1 MIDFNNVTK
10 VLGDN
15 TVLDGMDLH
24 IEEGETFVLVGPSGT
39 GKSVTLKHIVS
50 LMTPDS
56 GTVKVM
62 GEDLSLCSSKR
73 KEEIL
78 SNFGYL
84 FQGGAL
90 LAWMSVADNVALP
103 LIEKTNM
110 KKKDIYD
117 KVYNALELVGLK
129 DDGDKM
135 PSSISGGMKKRAGLA
150 RAIIRD
156 PQIVLYDEPT
166 SGLDPVMART
176 IDNLIVDLNKKKPG
190 MTSLVVTHDLH
201 SALSIADRIGLLYS
215 GKVIVDLTP
224 EEFIKS
230 EDPEVVKF
238 LEAQYI
244 TKRGSWEKER
254 K

>member
-50 LMTPDS
+50 LMTPDL

-110 KKKDIYD
+110 KRKDIYD
-117 KVYNALELVGLK
+117 KVYNALELVGLE

-176 IDNLIVDLNKKKPG
+176 IDHLIVDLNKKKPG

-201 SALSIADRIGLLYS
+201 SALSIADRIGLLYQ
-215 GKVIVDLTP
+215 GKVMVNLP
-224 EEFIKS
+224 PNEFIKS

-244 TKRGSWEKER
+244 TKRGSWER
-254 K
+254 

>member
-1 MIDFNNVTK
+1 MINFDNVTK

-24 IEEGETFVLVGPSGT
+24 INKGETFVLVGPSGT

-56 GTVKVM
+56 GTVTVM
-62 GEDLSLCSSKR
+62 GEDLSVCSKKR
-73 KEEIL
+73 KAEIL

-103 LIEKTNM
+103 LVEKTNM
-110 KKKDIYD
+110 KKKDIYE
-117 KVYNALELVGLK
+117 KVYNALKMVGLE

-156 PQIVLYDEPT
+156 PQIILYDEPT

-176 IDNLIVDLNKKKPG
+176 IDNLIIDLNKKKNG

-201 SALSIADRIGLLYS
+201 SALSVADRIGLLYS
-215 GKVIVDLTP
+215 GKVIVDLPP
-224 EEFIKS
+224 EDFIKS
-230 EDPEVVKF
+230 ENAEVVKF

-244 TKRGSWEKER
+244 TKRGLWEKER

>member
-10 VLGDN
+10 VLGDT

-24 IEEGETFVLVGPSGT
+24 IHKGETFVLVGPSGT

-62 GEDLSLCSSKR
+62 DEDLSTCSKKKR
-73 KEEIL
+73 ENVL

-103 LIEKTNM
+103 LVEKTNM
-110 KKKDIYD
+110 KKKDIYE
-117 KVYNALELVGLK
+117 KVYKALELVGLG

-150 RAIIRD
+150 RAIIRA
-156 PQIVLYDEPT
+156 PEVVLYDEPT

-176 IDNLIVDLNKKKPG
+176 IDHLIVDLSKKLG
-190 MTSLVVTHDLH
+190 MTSLVVTHDMH
-201 SALSIADRIGLLYS
+201 SALSIADRIGLLNA
-215 GKVIVDLTP
+215 GKVIVNLSP
-224 EEFIKS
+224 EKFIKS
-230 EDPEVVKF
+230 ENPEVVKF

>member
-1 MIDFNNVTK
+1 MIEFNNVTK
-10 VLGDN
+10 VLGTN
-15 TVLDGMDLH
+15 KVLDEMNLH
-24 IEEGETFVLVGPSGT
+24 INKGETFVLVGPSGT

-56 GTVKVM
+56 GFVKVQ
-62 GEDLSLCSSKR
+62 GEDLSKCSKSR
-73 KEEIL
+73 KEKIL

-90 LAWMSVADNVALP
+90 LAWMNVADNVALP

-110 KKKDIYD
+110 SKKDIYD
-117 KVYNALELVGLK
+117 KVYATLKLVGLEN
-129 DDGDKM
+129 DGDKI
-135 PSSISGGMKKRAGLA
+135 PGDISGGMKKRAGLA

-156 PQIVLYDEPT
+156 PEVVLYDEPT

-176 IDNLIVDLNKKKPG
+176 IDHLILDLGQKLG

-201 SALSIADRIGLLYS
+201 SALVIADRIGLLYG
-215 GKVIVDLTP
+215 GKVKVNLP
-224 EEFIKS
+224 PNEFIKS
-230 EDPEVVKF
+230 DNLEVLKF

-244 TKRGSWEKER
+244 TKRGCWEKER
-254 K
+254 N

>member
-10 VLGDN
+10 VLGTN
-15 TVLDGMDLH
+15 TVLNGMDLH
-24 IEEGETFVLVGPSGT
+24 IEKGETFVLVGPSGT

-50 LMTPDS
+50 LMTPDAGS
-56 GTVKVM
+56 VKVM
-62 GEDLSLCSSKR
+62 GEDLSICSKKKR
-73 KEEIL
+73 EEVL

-90 LAWMSVADNVALP
+90 LAWISVADNVALP
-103 LIEKTNM
+103 LVEKTNM
-110 KKKDIYD
+110 NKKDIRE
-117 KVYNALELVGLK
+117 KVYKALELVGLEN
-129 DDGDKM
+129 DGDKM

-150 RAIIRD
+150 RAIIRN
-156 PQIVLYDEPT
+156 PEVVLYDEPT

-176 IDNLIVDLNKKKPG
+176 IDHLILDLNKKLG
-190 MTSLVVTHDLH
+190 MTSLVVTHDMH
-201 SALSIADRIGLLYS
+201 SALSIADRIGLLNS
-215 GKVIVDLTP
+215 GKVIVNLPP

-230 EDPEVVKF
+230 KNTEVVKF